1 MGKFEYFSRTFYIK
15 FHSFSRPYGVFK
27 NSPGP
32 GKWILFSRTFK
43 EMLPPCC
50 YHVLAIC
57 ALTYLVIICAVIHV
71 ERFKFT
77 IVYFCLWFLYQFFE
91 SWCHMLIQYWYDLSW
106 FCTVFTLFT
115 CMSICLS
122 TFLHFVTLLNKHSIN
137 LTLHDIA
144 VLMHAAKTVLLSKLS
159 HLLHFSALNY
169 HWILLSRLNNHAWS
183 LIAEMW

>member
-1 MGKFEYFSRTFYIK
+1 MQVCLLQGGHKFGGRKFKDFQLPFLTYSSNVLPHQCLWHHIKNISSTNAIPCIYNHRYIAVLLQQNHLVFSKLLYIIQGNSEVLKFEDFSRTFYIK

-43 EMLPPCC
+43 EMWPPCC

-77 IVYFCLWFLYQFFE
+77 IVYFCLWFLYQFF
-91 SWCHMLIQYWYDLSW
+91 
-106 FCTVFTLFT
+106 
-115 CMSICLS
+115 
-122 TFLHFVTLLNKHSIN
+122 
-137 LTLHDIA
+137 
-144 VLMHAAKTVLLSKLS
+144 
-159 HLLHFSALNY
+159 
-169 HWILLSRLNNHAWS
+169 
-183 LIAEMW
+183 